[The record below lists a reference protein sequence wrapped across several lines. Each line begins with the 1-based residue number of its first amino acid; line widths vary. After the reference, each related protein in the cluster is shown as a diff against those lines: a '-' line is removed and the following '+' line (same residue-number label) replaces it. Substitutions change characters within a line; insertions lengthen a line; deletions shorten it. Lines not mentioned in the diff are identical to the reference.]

1 MKKFFKFVF
10 VIALAFCLLYAYN
23 AHTNGELVQTIDKLT
38 MVKETETT
46 VSVTKSKNKNSVAL
60 ADILNTALTEDER
73 KAFDIIYNGLSTHK
87 SSVNIYQNIETDRI
101 FELVELVLAQH
112 PEIFW
117 TKGDCTFSNSGR
129 LTFKYVYSHEQAQE
143 KTLLIEKKAE
153 DILKNID
160 SKSSDYEKS
169 LALFDYITMHT
180 TYAYD
185 EAADMKNH
193 CEISTI
199 EGVFLNGRAVCSGYS
214 KAYQYLL
221 SLCGIDAITISG
233 FASAPN
239 GSEQHAWTAQVI
251 DDEIYFSDT
260 TWGDS
265 FEKSK
270 DNSSVSHIFFLMNS
284 EELEK
289 THSCSESFSAVKSQS
304 KKDYFVREG
313 LYFEKYNQSEIR
325 SKIKDT
331 VEKDENSIHLKFAN
345 TDEYKTA
352 KENLFDNQGIYF
364 ILRTIDPL
372 SKKIKTDTIKYSN
385 DDTHNTITIFF
396 SEKE

>member
-46 VSVTKSKNKNSVAL
+46 VPTTKSKSTVTL
-60 ADILNTALTEDER
+60 ADTLNSALTDDEQ

-101 FELVELVLAQH
+101 FELVELVLSQH

-129 LTFKYVYSHEQAQE
+129 LTFKYAYSYEQAQE
-143 KTLLIEKKAE
+143 KALLIEKKAD
-153 DILKNID
+153 DILKTMD

-185 EAADMKNH
+185 EAADINNH
-193 CEISTI
+193 CEVSTI
-199 EGVFLNGRAVCSGYS
+199 EGVFLNGKAVCSGYS

-221 SLCGIDAITISG
+221 TLCGMDAVTISG
-233 FASAPN
+233 YANTPN
-239 GSEQHAWTAQVI
+239 GSENHAWTAQVI
-251 DDEIYFSDT
+251 DNEIYFSDA
-260 TWGDS
+260 TWGDG
-265 FEKSK
+265 FEKNK
-270 DNSSVSHIFFLMNS
+270 DSNSVSHIFFLMNS

-289 THSCSESFSAVKSQS
+289 THSCNDNFSAIKSTGENN
-304 KKDYFVREG
+304 YFVRQG
-313 LYFEKYNQSEIR
+313 LYFETYSQPDIR
-325 SKIKDT
+325 NRIKNAF
-331 VEKDENSIHLKFAN
+331 EADENDIQLQFAN
-345 TDEYKTA
+345 PEEYKTA

-364 ILRTIDPL
+364 ILKTIDPL

-385 DDTHNTITIFF
+385 DDEHNTITIFF